1 MRLGYSP
8 FNAELGYEEAFRLA
22 AELGLDLEVAYDLHE
37 ALPLP
42 GPKDLRATGEALGV
56 GFTLHLPFVE
66 LNPASLIPS
75 VRKLSQERL
84 LRALEFG
91 EALGARVG
99 VLHTGQV
106 PLRHPLALALA
117 REALEETLSLLA
129 SSPFPV
135 ALENLALEEADL
147 LRGPEELGAL
157 LSRFPGLGFC
167 LDVGHALVELGPKGP
182 LLYWEALRERLLH
195 LHLHDNHG
203 RRDDHLPVG
212 AGSVPWERLAPLLK
226 GFSGTA
232 ALEVSGR
239 EEGVRGSV
247 RRLQTL
253 LTS

>member
-1 MRLGYSP
+1 M
-8 FNAELGYEEAFRLA
+8 A

-37 ALPLP
+37 AFPLP
-42 GPKDLRATGEALGV
+42 GARELRATGEALGV

-91 EALGARVG
+91 EALGAKVG
-99 VLHTGQV
+99 VLHTGLIPV
-106 PLRHPLALALA
+106 RHPVAERLAW
-117 REALEETLSLLA
+117 EALEETLALLRD
-129 SSPFPV
+129 PPIPV
-135 ALENLALEEADL
+135 ALENLALWEQDL
-147 LRGPEELGAL
+147 VRGPEELRRL
-157 LSRFPGLGFC
+157 LERHPHFGFC

-182 LLYWEALRERLLH
+182 FRYLRALGDRLLH

-212 AGSVPWERLAPLLK
+212 SGRVPWEGLAPFLR

-232 ALEVSGR
+232 ALEVVGGP
-239 EEGVRGSV
+239 EGVRRSV
-247 RRLQTL
+247 ERLAAL
-253 LTS
+253 LAP